1 MSFELNESNNFTYI
15 NKLTNEFY
23 KFVGEMYI
31 EYNKNK
37 VEEEFM
43 TKFMNESV
51 VSESIVSVSMEVDQ
65 LTPNMSEININ
76 ESNESKEFNESNES
90 NESNKKNIKNTNTTF
105 IEYLLFKLYYNYGI
119 KRRMVNEN
127 IALLYYLKNLK
138 GYKSNEPI
146 TMLCRHM
153 LLDTRNIR
161 IISLGIPKAVKL
173 DDFCKSYNIDKD
185 NEMTN
190 FDSCNPKYRI
200 YKFSEG
206 TMLIYN
212 PSLKKYSITT
222 ITTKDD
228 EYDEIINDTELNNE
242 KMSLDKSTQDLL
254 DNNIEIK
261 FNQQFMYSTRKVVGT
276 GCFNSI
282 KTFFEMFEENNN
294 IANTNLENIP
304 EDFINDKILV
314 FNIEHPENRIISSQL
329 RNFNTLCSVFQ
340 VKNENIVQSQY
351 NNILQINYSIDYE
364 DAIRNAFKELGNN
377 MVIQI
382 QVATFKKQ
390 LQQYNVNLHLPEI
403 IKSFET
409 LDADG
414 ITKKKIKIEDLSITQ
429 IDEIV
434 QKKPKDFQGYIMYG
448 INGERTKFTNLK
460 YKSLCSLKGSKP
472 IIIEQW
478 NTKNL
483 FNLYWRLIKEEKIHE
498 FIKEFD
504 LNTGIGELGN
514 NQYMYTKL
522 FNWFLSL
529 VQIYSVNLFKVYH
542 NSFVKKTLQ
551 KSQIPFSMKPM
562 CGDLH
567 TEYLKNKVPISPT
580 MVEQYIF
587 KQTVNKIFWRI
598 FIDRL

>member
-1 MSFELNESNNFTYI
+1 MSLELNESHNFTYI

-23 KFVGEMYI
+23 KFVGEIYI
-31 EYNKNK
+31 EYNKKK
-37 VEEEFM
+37 VEAE
-43 TKFMNESV
+43 
-51 VSESIVSVSMEVDQ
+51 SESIVSVEMEVDQ
-65 LTPNMSEININ
+65 LTPDISEINMN
-76 ESNESKEFNESNES
+76 DSNETNETNET
-90 NESNKKNIKNTNTTF
+90 NENKKTTKTITQQTF

-127 IALLYYLKNLK
+127 IALLYYSKNLK

-153 LLDTRNIR
+153 LLDTRIMR

-173 DDFCKSYNIDKD
+173 DNFCNVYNIDKD
-185 NEMTN
+185 NAITN
-190 FDSCNPKYRI
+190 FDSCNPKYRV

-212 PSLKKYSITT
+212 PTLKKYSITT

-228 EYDEIINDTELNNE
+228 EDDEIMNDSDLNNE
-242 KMSLDKSTQDLL
+242 KMSFDKSTQDLL

-276 GCFNSI
+276 GCFNSV

-304 EDFINDKILV
+304 EDFINDKVLV
-314 FNIEHPENRIISSQL
+314 FNIEHPENRVISTQL
-329 RNFNTLCSVFQ
+329 RNFNTLCGVFQ
-340 VKNENIVQSQY
+340 VKNENVVQSQY
-351 NNILQINYSIDYE
+351 DNIMQINYSIDNE
-364 DAIRNAFKELGNN
+364 DSIRNAFKELGND

-409 LDADG
+409 LEADG
-414 ITKKKIKIEDLSITQ
+414 ITKKIIKIEDLSITQ

-460 YKSLCSLKGSKP
+460 YKALRSLKGSKP
-472 IIIEQW
+472 IVIEKW

-483 FNLYWRLIKEEKIHE
+483 FNLYWRLVKEEKIHE

-514 NQYMYTKL
+514 HQYMYTKL

-529 VQIYSVNLFKVYH
+529 VQIYSVNLFKIYH
-542 NSFVKKTLQ
+542 NSFVKKTFQ

-587 KQTVNKIFWRI
+587 KQPVNKIFWRI
-598 FIDRL
+598 FMDYKK